1 MPKKDRTLS
10 PQLDYT
16 VKALRVEGM
25 SERAI
30 YEQLREHLA
39 ADVPIPSYRDV
50 RATLDKAGLRYR
62 KDAEAARKR
71 VDLPDDL
78 YEAQHRIN
86 KMHYSDRLSRLTTAD
101 KRAGAKD
108 DLDRAYTLGFLA
120 RSGIEPDQVSDE
132 SMRESL
138 VHIYEGVG
146 S

>member
-16 VKALRVEGM
+16 VKALRIEGL

-39 ADVPIPSYRDV
+39 ADVPSYRDI
-50 RATLDKAGLRYR
+50 RASLSNARLRYR
-62 KDAEAARKR
+62 KDAELARKR
-71 VDLPDDL
+71 VELPADL
-78 YEAQHRIN
+78 YDGQRAIQ
-86 KMHYSDRLSRLTTAD
+86 KMNYEDRLSTLRRVD
-101 KRAGAKD
+101 RRAGAKD

-120 RSGIEPDQVSDE
+120 RSGIEPELIQDE

-138 VHIYEGVG
+138 VNIYDGVG